1 MATRKECICIE
12 NAAGLIK
19 DAKVLEAKSD
29 LLDRLTRMHKSG
41 MVSAIP
47 RDVEESYMM
56 DIRDSARYVQIGTKS
71 FENACNISKL
81 GTRLDQYQLGKEKL
95 EQFRKEPE
103 NLNLAIDA
111 GRKIYG
117 AVFSKIGK
125 GLIECKL

>member
-12 NAAGLIK
+12 NAAGIIK
-19 DAKVLEAKSD
+19 DAKILEESGRT
-29 LLDRLTRMHKSG
+29 LDTLTRMYEERLYRDIKESSMM
-41 MVSAIP
+41 MV
-47 RDVEESYMM
+47 RDNAQNLRVG
-56 DIRDSARYVQIGTKS
+56 IKS
-71 FENACNISKL
+71 FEHACDISKL
-81 GTRLDQYQLGKEKL
+81 GTRLDQYQLGKDKL